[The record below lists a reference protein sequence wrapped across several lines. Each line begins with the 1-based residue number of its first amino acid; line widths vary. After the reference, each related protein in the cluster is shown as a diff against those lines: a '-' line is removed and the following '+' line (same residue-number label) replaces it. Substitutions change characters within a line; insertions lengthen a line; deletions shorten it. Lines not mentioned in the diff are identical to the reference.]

1 MPVFVVTVDKLTLKN
16 DLLVDICIKESASDY
31 WTSLSEYISF
41 RYMGT
46 NSHRHRDNGGKVTI
60 LSMINDNIMHNIS
73 HKERHKEEP

>member
-41 RYMGT
+41 RYCTWAQTAIGT
-46 NSHRHRDNGGKVTI
+46 G
-60 LSMINDNIMHNIS
+60 IM
-73 HKERHKEEP
+73 EEKLPSYQ